1 MTKKKKNIEIED
13 VTEVT
18 PHNQAIYETGKSLL
32 IDSVKTGREFCKFMI
47 TVSMSAIPIHF
58 GLLKFAL
65 PEEFVLTLKQG
76 IIIVIPT
83 LAFLIAAI
91 IFTFGYYP
99 KIGNF
104 SLDMIDEIE
113 NQRTQTI
120 LTYFNK
126 LAS

>member
-1 MTKKKKNIEIED
+1 
-13 VTEVT
+13 
-18 PHNQAIYETGKSLL
+18 
-32 IDSVKTGREFCKFMI
+32 MI

-120 LTYFNK
+120 QRRKKITIWGSGFFIFGAILMILSLTFILTYFNK